1 MATVVGPAGETIHCD
16 EFGRVRVQFHWD
28 RYGNMDE
35 FSSCWVPVNQ
45 AWAGDGLGSLNL
57 PRIGQEV
64 IVGFIGGSPEEPI
77 VVGRTFTNLLR
88 PPFALPQN
96 KTQNGFKSASVP
108 ATGGYNEVMFEDM
121 AGAELLRLRAEKDMT
136 TRVNNDQS
144 LSVGKNRSATI
155 AADDAEKVSGNQKK
169 QVGGSKSQNVAGQ
182 LLSSVGKDQISQVVG
197 NLLSMTGGERIQQ
210 TLGNAS
216 QQALSHQITSTV
228 GTTISCG
235 QSMIYIGPDAII
247 IQSPKI
253 LLNPG
258 EETAASAALGDGI
271 PSLTE

>member
-1 MATVVGPAGETIHCD
+1 MRRIAVFTSTRAE
-16 EFGRVRVQFHWD
+16 
-28 RYGNMDE
+28 YG
-35 FSSCWVPVNQ
+35 
-45 AWAGDGLGSLNL
+45 
-57 PRIGQEV
+57 
-64 IVGFIGGSPEEPI
+64 
-77 VVGRTFTNLLR
+77 LLR
-88 PPFALPQN
+88 PLMAEVASRSGLALQVIASG
-96 KTQNGFKSASVP
+96 THLSEAHGATWRELVADGFPIDA
-108 ATGGYNEVMFEDM
+108 
-121 AGAELLRLRAEKDMT
+121 
-136 TRVNNDQS
+136 RV
-144 LSVGKNRSATI
+144 AMTI

-169 QVGGSKSQNVAGQ
+169 VVGGSKSQNVAGQ
-182 LLSSVGKDQISQVVG
+182 LLSSVGKDQVSQVVG